1 MQYKIE
7 MPLITDLRKHVVCC
21 YFSINFVFKCYLIL
35 CMSVIGNVHKMQN
48 CKRNISS
55 TSNVKLL
62 KLVLTNSF
70 VCTSRKQYTTHSLTI
85 LNIYNDDFYI
95 ISVAAEDLCLF
106 WFILLEQIS
115 YCCSCWVSVRWWWQ
129 ALESCTRGGCVLAS
143 CYLYWRR
150 HLRWVCVGTVQ
161 ELYIYPLK
169 VSSN

>member
-1 MQYKIE
+1 MNCFHLDSRYRQWVTHHNLKVE
-7 MPLITDLRKHVVCC
+7 P
-21 YFSINFVFKCYLIL
+21 KC
-35 CMSVIGNVHKMQN
+35 K
-48 CKRNISS
+48 S
-55 TSNVKLL
+55 TRNVKLL

-70 VCTSRKQYTTHSLTI
+70 VCTSIKQYTTHSLTI

-95 ISVAAEDLCLF
+95 ISVAAEDICLL
-106 WFILLEQIS
+106 WFLLLEQIS
-115 YCCSCWVSVRWWWQ
+115 CCCSCWVSVGWCWQ

-143 CYLYWRR
+143 CYFYWRR

>member
-35 CMSVIGNVHKMQN
+35 CMSVIGNVYKMQN
-48 CKRNISS
+48 CKRNVSS
-55 TSNVKLL
+55 TCQIVETGFNEQFCMYIQKTVHNTFINNTEYLQWLL
-62 KLVLTNSF
+62 LYHISRRWRSLLILIYPLGTN
-70 VCTSRKQYTTHSLTI
+70 
-85 LNIYNDDFYI
+85 
-95 ISVAAEDLCLF
+95 
-106 WFILLEQIS
+106 
-115 YCCSCWVSVRWWWQ
+115 CCSCWVSVWWWQ
-129 ALESCTRGGCVLAS
+129 ASNPSLENCTRGGCVLAS